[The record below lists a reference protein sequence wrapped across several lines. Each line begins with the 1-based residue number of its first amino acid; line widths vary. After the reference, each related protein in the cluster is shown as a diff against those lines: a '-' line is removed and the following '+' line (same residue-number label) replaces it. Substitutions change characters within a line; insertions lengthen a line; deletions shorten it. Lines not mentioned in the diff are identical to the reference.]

1 MHPHWDSSVTD
12 AKETLALCAC
22 GSGRNR
28 LREERNQGGSEDP
41 PVAGAAGS
49 CLLDKSTPVTFA
61 PDWLTKIKTP
71 SPERERGRKREGET
85 GRKKIPDWFS
95 LGHKFIQGAGGGKVT
110 DSLTRSLPMGEGGSP
125 KGYGGAVP
133 KRRKKKKATSCP
145 SIDCKMP

>member
-1 MHPHWDSSVTD
+1 MP
-12 AKETLALCAC
+12 
-22 GSGRNR
+22 
-28 LREERNQGGSEDP
+28 
-41 PVAGAAGS
+41 
-49 CLLDKSTPVTFA
+49 

-95 LGHKFIQGAGGGKVT
+95 LGHKFIHGAGGGKVT

-133 KRRKKKKATSCP
+133 KRRKKKKKPLAAPALTAKCLESSGPKCGCCVHV
-145 SIDCKMP
+145 SEAVSFHAVTLQ

>member
-1 MHPHWDSSVTD
+1 MP
-12 AKETLALCAC
+12 
-22 GSGRNR
+22 
-28 LREERNQGGSEDP
+28 
-41 PVAGAAGS
+41 
-49 CLLDKSTPVTFA
+49 
-61 PDWLTKIKTP
+61 PDWLRKIKTP
-71 SPERERGRKREGET
+71 SPEREGGRKREGET

-95 LGHKFIQGAGGGKVT
+95 LGHKFIHGAGGGKVT